1 MRRVVEWRSS
11 LSRTIGGSL
20 FGSLAYAAY
29 VLANLFF
36 DYCLLR
42 PHTPIPV
49 LNKFFV
55 ARGSSGQHLEL
66 TSGIDARQVPIRNGA
81 VRGFVLPAG

>member
-1 MRRVVEWRSS
+1 MSRVVEWRSS
-11 LSRTIGGSL
+11 LSRTIGGS
-20 FGSLAYAAY
+20 FGSPAYAAY

-36 DYCLLR
+36 DYCLFLG